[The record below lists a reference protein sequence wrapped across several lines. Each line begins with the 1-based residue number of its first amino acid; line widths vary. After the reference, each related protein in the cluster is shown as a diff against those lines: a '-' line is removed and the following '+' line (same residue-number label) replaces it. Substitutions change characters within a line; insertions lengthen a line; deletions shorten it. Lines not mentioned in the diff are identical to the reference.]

1 VTLFVEEGPAG
12 VPRAWRVACS
22 LRSADLIACE
32 VRDGVW
38 IRSGRIAMRRSTAG
52 KSGFTLIEL
61 LIVVAII
68 GIIAA
73 LLVPNFIDSLQKAKQ
88 KRTMADAR
96 NVGNSMMA
104 WLTDQAS
111 AAAAGASGTFD
122 TGDWTGITDLAEIQA
137 QLVPTYIQEVPR
149 LDGWKQPF
157 NYTMNITDPEAERLF
172 LITSGGRDANV
183 PSGTYTIGSFDP
195 TDYDQDI
202 IWADGLF
209 LRWPQKE
216 ETP

>member
-1 VTLFVEEGPAG
+1 MRSCRLKSD
-12 VPRAWRVACS
+12 RA
-22 LRSADLIACE
+22 
-32 VRDGVW
+32 
-38 IRSGRIAMRRSTAG
+38 
-52 KSGFTLIEL
+52 GFTLIEL

-73 LLVPNFIDSLQKAKQ
+73 LLVPSFIDSLQKAKQ
-88 KRTMADAR
+88 KRTVADER

-111 AAAAGASGTFD
+111 AAAAGASGTFQIS
-122 TGDWTGITDLAEIQA
+122 DWSGITDYDQIRA
-137 QLVPTYIQEVPR
+137 QLVPAYLQEVPR

-157 NYTMNITDPEAERLF
+157 GFTMHLEDPEAERLF
-172 LITSGGRDANV
+172 LITSGARDATLD
-183 PSGTYTIGSFDP
+183 GGEYTIGSFDP

-216 ETP
+216 SP